1 VVCGIGA
8 PKQGDGQKTA
18 PDIGSSGQQDG
29 LNGCKQSSGAPI
41 SGAMTNDNTFGTEG
55 HSPPSPRLIGWL
67 WVLYFLTGI
76 VGTLLTKGIVVP
88 TDAVSTANNILAHAN
103 LYRAGFAVDFAA
115 NLIYIGLTALV
126 FQLFR
131 PVNPTLAL
139 VAAFFSLSGCT
150 VQIMGELL
158 RLAPTIVL
166 ANAPLATA
174 FGAQQLQAAALLSV
188 TLYKSIF
195 YISFVLFA
203 CFELATGT
211 LILRSTFLPR
221 WLGWWWIAGGI
232 GGLTFL
238 WSPLATAIWPLLL
251 AAGAGEF
258 VLPVWLLVKGV
269 DSRQASPILAT
280 T

>member
-1 VVCGIGA
+1 
-8 PKQGDGQKTA
+8 
-18 PDIGSSGQQDG
+18 
-29 LNGCKQSSGAPI
+29 
-41 SGAMTNDNTFGTEG
+41 MTNDTFAIEAS
-55 HSPPSPRLIGWL
+55 SPPSPRVIGWI

-88 TDAVSTANNILAHAN
+88 TDAASTANNILAHAT
-103 LYRAGFAVDFAA
+103 LYRAGFAVDLVS
-115 NLIYIGLTALV
+115 NLIYIALTALV

-139 VAAFFSLSGCT
+139 LAAFFSIVGCT

-158 RLAPTIVL
+158 RIAPTVIL
-166 ANAPLATA
+166 ATPPLASA
-174 FGAQQLQAAALLSV
+174 FGAPQLQAASLLSV
-188 TLYKSIF
+188 ILYKSVF
-195 YISFVLFA
+195 YIAFVLFA
-203 CFELATGT
+203 CFELVTGN

-221 WLGWWWIAGGI
+221 WIGWWWVAGGI

-269 DSRQASPILAT
+269 DKPKWQALAGSAT
-280 T
+280 R